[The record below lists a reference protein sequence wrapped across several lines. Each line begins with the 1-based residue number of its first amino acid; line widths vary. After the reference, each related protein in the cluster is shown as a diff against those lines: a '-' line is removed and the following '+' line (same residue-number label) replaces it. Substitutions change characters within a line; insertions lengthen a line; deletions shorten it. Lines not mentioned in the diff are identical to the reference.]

1 MPQYAAALAAAEVHR
16 GIIGYKDHVALL
28 QKDNLPEIGRKTFY
42 NLQRKEGK
50 GTLTR
55 QEELEYILQL
65 LEEEEVH
72 VRFRAEYTMDA
83 NRERNG

>member
-1 MPQYAAALAAAEVHR
+1 MLQYTAVLAAAEVHC

-28 QKDNLPEIGRKTFY
+28 RKDNLPEIGRKAFY

-65 LEEEEVH
+65 FEEEEVH
-72 VRFRAEYTMDA
+72 VRF
-83 NRERNG
+83 